1 LATPDTAY
9 VEFSVPADVLSADGP
24 FVVKDVPVLFRAGK
38 YSFPEEDGGP
48 FEMTP
53 DDIRAALEKV
63 PPEGVPIT
71 NEHNKRCWFK
81 GKLGRFIPT
90 PPAGDYSQFGG
101 KAQFPLP
108 VVQLSGA
115 GPYGLSANF
124 RRADKT
130 LQDVSLT
137 WSPRI
142 HDAAA
147 FSAFAAF
154 AKAEGASM
162 ETTPHGRARMQ
173 MIHDAAAEGGA
184 LCGGKKK
191 PDGDASMAQFTS
203 QSEHSA
209 LQAVH
214 DTAAGMGATCNVSSD
229 SPAKKKGDEAMA
241 AYSTEY
247 GPPPSA
253 REKELEARLA
263 RIEAERQSEREAAA
277 RAEEARFSATVASF
291 AAAAETFADSIRDRL
306 LPYQRPLCVADYCRS
321 AEDDLRQPAEVH
333 FSTAEGKPWK
343 GSRLD
348 ACKARWQ
355 SLPPHGLAREG
366 VRERA
371 GGEALFAANDRDPKP
386 MSPERR
392 KALLAMSPVGQA
404 VLRERQ
410 AGNGKG

>member
-1 LATPDTAY
+1 LATPDTAH

-38 YSFPEEDGGP
+38 YDFPEEDGGP

-81 GKLGRFIPT
+81 GKLGRFVPAA
-90 PPAGDYSQFGG
+90 PAGDYSKIGG
-101 KAQFPLP
+101 KAKFPLP

-142 HDAAA
+142 DGAAA

-154 AKAEGASM
+154 AKADGAGM

-191 PDGDASMAQFTS
+191 PDGDAGMAQFTS
-203 QSEHSA
+203 PAEHSA

-214 DTAAGMGATCNVSSD
+214 DTAAGMGATCNVSSE
-229 SPAKKKGDEAMA
+229 SKAKKKGDEAMA

-263 RIEAERQSEREAAA
+263 KIEAERQAEREAAA
-277 RAEEARFSATVASF
+277 KAEEARFSATVASF

-306 LPYQRPLCVADYCRS
+306 LPYQRPLCVADYCRC

-333 FSTAEGKPWK
+333 FSTADGKEWK
-343 GSRLD
+343 GSRLE

-355 SLPPHGLAREG
+355 SLPPHGLGREG
-366 VRERA
+366 VKGRA
-371 GGEALFAANDRDPKP
+371 SGEALFAQNDRDPKP
-386 MSPERR
+386 MPPERR
-392 KALLAMSPVGQA
+392 KALLSMSPVGQA
-404 VLRERQ
+404 VLRDRQ
-410 AGNGKG
+410 AQNGK

>member
-1 LATPDTAY
+1 LATPDTAH

-38 YSFPEEDGGP
+38 YPFPEEDGGE
-48 FEMTP
+48 FEMTA
-53 DDIRAALEKV
+53 DDIRAALERV

-101 KAQFPLP
+101 KAKFPLP

-142 HDAAA
+142 DGAAA

-154 AKAEGASM
+154 AKAEGAGM

-184 LCGGKKK
+184 VCKGAKK
-191 PDGDASMAQFTS
+191 PPADASMAAFTS
-203 QSEHSA
+203 SA
-209 LQAVH
+209 ERDAMQAVH
-214 DTAAGMGATCNVSSD
+214 DTAAGMGATCNVSSE
-229 SPAKKKGDEAMA
+229 SKAKKKGDEAMA

-263 RIEAERQSEREAAA
+263 KIEAERQAEREAAA
-277 RAEEARFSATVASF
+277 KAEEARFSATVASF
-291 AAAAETFADSIRDRL
+291 AAAAGTFADSIRDRIL
-306 LPYQRPLCVADYCRS
+306 GYQRPLCIADYCRC
-321 AEDDLRQPAEVH
+321 AEDDLRHPGAEVH

-343 GSRLD
+343 GTRLE

-355 SLPPHGLAREG
+355 SLPPHHLGEERLKS
-366 VRERA
+366 RA
-371 GGEALFAANDRDPKP
+371 GGEALFAANEGPQ
-386 MSPERR
+386 SEQERR
-392 KALLAMSPVGQA
+392 VAEAKEYALAWGK
-404 VLRERQ
+404 RNGTG
-410 AGNGKG
+410 GN